1 MEETMTKGKQSA
13 TSKVVKKI
21 VKESAG
27 SFEKDFAKLN
37 EQQVSAV
44 THTDGPLMVV
54 AGPGTGKTQ
63 VLALRT
69 ANILRTTQMNPWNI
83 LCLTFSKSGATA
95 MRNRLRE
102 VIGSDAYGVT
112 VNTIHGFCQ
121 DIISS
126 HPQVF
131 EDWSSLTQISD
142 VERYRSLNKIFDQL
156 LPGLLLLN
164 PKSPYART
172 RDILGRISQLKREGV
187 TDKAE
192 LERIATEFDD
202 QMASKSKEGTKVHE
216 RNLQTAIKFR
226 EFVTIFHKYQEMLI
240 ETGRYDYEDMI
251 LNVTQALCQED
262 WLLASLQERYQY
274 ILIDEFQDTNGS
286 QYALLDLLTT
296 DPTGDQKPNFCVVG
310 DDDQAIY
317 RFQGANLTNILS
329 FRDRFPEAPVVTLT
343 KSYRCTQP
351 ILDSAESLISNNTER
366 LVGKIEN
373 LDKHLIADT
382 KEMGSPP
389 TMLIAASDMSEP
401 WMIADLCDQRLRDG
415 IDPNEIAVIVQTNR
429 EIIPLYDVFKA
440 RGIPTVLSGK
450 LDLLTHP
457 LVQQVIAIVKAVDTP
472 HDNATLS
479 SAMSSECFNIHPADL
494 GTLFSVTRSRKVS
507 LYDLLL
513 SIESDE
519 EIHLRK
525 PGTVIDTRDLILD
538 LYNKSSQRTVIETL
552 EHLYKECG
560 LLDTFTKGDM
570 DVIDFAALQE
580 FFDRLKQRAY
590 EQPEFTFKSFLDDLT
605 YYENVDYSDLRL
617 SYNLPHLTQSGVQL
631 MTAHKSKGLEFHT
644 VIITNFRE
652 GHWDK
657 RRNPPSVSIPEDL
670 LFGWEKDQL
679 KFEKNQDERRVAFVA
694 TTRAKRELIFTCPN
708 EMTTGD
714 SAKAVSPS
722 AFFAESG
729 NLSEQHREVEHPEQ
743 MSTLLLDPV
752 REIDSEFEAF
762 LKERI
767 ENFTLSATALNHFLE
782 DPQLFLEVD
791 LLQRPQAKQPHFAY
805 GNAVHHVIATWGDSV
820 AAGEPISEER
830 MLEIFSEHLCKQ
842 ELLTKKELERLLHLG
857 MEAIPRYASSFLQP
871 PYPVVH
877 KTEFN
882 VNAHLGDIPI
892 KGKIDRI
899 DLFEPNSSSAIIT
912 DFKTG
917 KPKTEKQIIDYGYH
931 RQLVFYDL
939 LIRNGYSIIEPK
951 EFVLEFIGEGTEAP
965 IQRKFQISQSD
976 RDDLTQVIGAV
987 WDKILVLDFTPL
999 D

>member
-1 MEETMTKGKQSA
+1 
-13 TSKVVKKI
+13 
-21 VKESAG
+21 
-27 SFEKDFAKLN
+27 
-37 EQQVSAV
+37 
-44 THTDGPLMVV
+44 
-54 AGPGTGKTQ
+54 
-63 VLALRT
+63 
-69 ANILRTTQMNPWNI
+69 
-83 LCLTFSKSGATA
+83 
-95 MRNRLRE
+95 
-102 VIGSDAYGVT
+102 
-112 VNTIHGFCQ
+112 
-121 DIISS
+121 
-126 HPQVF
+126 
-131 EDWSSLTQISD
+131 
-142 VERYRSLNKIFDQL
+142 
-156 LPGLLLLN
+156 
-164 PKSPYART
+164 
-172 RDILGRISQLKREGV
+172 
-187 TDKAE
+187 
-192 LERIATEFDD
+192 
-202 QMASKSKEGTKVHE
+202 
-216 RNLQTAIKFR
+216 
-226 EFVTIFHKYQEMLI
+226 
-240 ETGRYDYEDMI
+240 
-251 LNVTQALCQED
+251 
-262 WLLASLQERYQY
+262 
-274 ILIDEFQDTNGS
+274 
-286 QYALLDLLTT
+286 
-296 DPTGDQKPNFCVVG
+296 
-310 DDDQAIY
+310 
-317 RFQGANLTNILS
+317 
-329 FRDRFPEAPVVTLT
+329 
-343 KSYRCTQP
+343 
-351 ILDSAESLISNNTER
+351 
-366 LVGKIEN
+366 
-373 LDKHLIADT
+373 
-382 KEMGSPP
+382 
-389 TMLIAASDMSEP
+389 
-401 WMIADLCDQRLRDG
+401 
-415 IDPNEIAVIVQTNR
+415 
-429 EIIPLYDVFKA
+429 
-440 RGIPTVLSGK
+440 
-450 LDLLTHP
+450 
-457 LVQQVIAIVKAVDTP
+457 
-472 HDNATLS
+472 
-479 SAMSSECFNIHPADL
+479 
-494 GTLFSVTRSRKVS
+494 
-507 LYDLLL
+507 
-513 SIESDE
+513 
-519 EIHLRK
+519 
-525 PGTVIDTRDLILD
+525 
-538 LYNKSSQRTVIETL
+538 VIETL